1 MRFVSPLLKHAV
13 YPALHRT
20 GYADC
25 GRGHYANAIRQAA
38 ANLHQEGRIARIF
51 SGATNVSFLRGILKA
66 GFQYRFSF
74 LRRTKLGR
82 SIIARRETTTVIA
95 ARQL

>member
-1 MRFVSPLLKHAV
+1 
-13 YPALHRT
+13 
-20 GYADC
+20 
-25 GRGHYANAIRQAA
+25 
-38 ANLHQEGRIARIF
+38 
-51 SGATNVSFLRGILKA
+51 VSFLRGILKA

>member
-1 MRFVSPLLKHAV
+1 MPTLFVKPPPTCARRDESP
-13 YPALHRT
+13 
-20 GYADC
+20 
-25 GRGHYANAIRQAA
+25 
-38 ANLHQEGRIARIF
+38 RIF

-74 LRRTKLGR
+74 FRRTKLGR